1 MVISHDDG
9 ALKNVENE
17 DRYTG
22 IIVWLIDV
30 RQKDITNLCH
40 NINIYLLIGFCKCRV
55 KNHP

>member
-22 IIVWLIDV
+22 IIVWLIDWLMYAKKIL
-30 RQKDITNLCH
+30 Q
-40 NINIYLLIGFCKCRV
+40 IYVIISIYIC
-55 KNHP
+55 